1 MDKHYIAVIS
11 CIVAPTDV
19 FTKREHQLLPL
30 RGPPLKNK
38 YILHSCS
45 DLGKIGEDSFWP
57 FVDQTFL
64 LRLKVCG

>member
-19 FTKREHQLLPL
+19 FTKGAPAAAAK
-30 RGPPLKNK
+30 GPPLKNK
-38 YILHSCS
+38 YILHLCS

-64 LRLKVCG
+64 LCLKVCG